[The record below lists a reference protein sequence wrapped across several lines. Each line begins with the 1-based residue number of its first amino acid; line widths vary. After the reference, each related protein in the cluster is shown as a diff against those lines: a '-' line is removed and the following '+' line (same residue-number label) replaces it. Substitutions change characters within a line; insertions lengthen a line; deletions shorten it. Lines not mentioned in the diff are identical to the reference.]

1 MTRRNSVNTALP
13 IVEILNF
20 HEIAENRQRD
30 IYFSFMRYKRPAF
43 ILVLLFCSL
52 GWCLPASGKEKQQ
65 DTNSLYGEYEA
76 ALVTTSDP
84 HERADTMIHYAQ
96 VMAYDPSTSG
106 FGKIVALMALRWC
119 DSINYDEGRVQSM
132 IILGNHYNIVSRS
145 DSALHYF
152 QHALLVAEPAR
163 MQMMTELLYGNIAG
177 IYLARSEYRNALL
190 FYYKAVDELKRSF
203 SISNLERISYA
214 LTVTYN
220 NIAQALQGLYLY
232 TQALE
237 YSTKATAIARY
248 SGLRELLPY
257 TKCTQASIL
266 LQTGDIGKATALC
279 DGLISDSVSPDVA
292 ISLRFLLGDLRL
304 AKGDSVG
311 ALSCY
316 SAVLQLSSWSLDRI
330 QAICSLA
337 TLHYHLGNRDSS
349 ASYANDGLSLAVN
362 YNAKES
368 MLELYTLLADI
379 NSDRGSFLQ
388 AARYYSLAMPLKDS
402 LADVDKNR
410 LIYAME
416 SQFRTAEKDRK
427 IANDRLVIFQQNAII
442 GDKNIWLV
450 ITISLALLIISCLLF
465 YHWHSRRMHIQKVI
479 LLQQAERTRSLLAMT
494 QGEEKERKRIAS
506 ALHDGIVGMLT
517 AVRLHLMKAQKK
529 KPILADDE
537 EFNDVLMLLD
547 QALSEVRKTA
557 HNLMPELLLQ
567 YGLPEAIRIFCN
579 SIQKAQQAQIDFQ
592 YYGFI
597 GQLNKHFEL
606 FVYRMVQELIQNV
619 LKHAKAERML
629 VQLSQH
635 EHILTITVEDN
646 GVGIAGKDIGNG
658 TGLISILNRIHDLNG
673 TFNIEAGKDG
683 GTSVVI
689 EFDLESQH
697 ALVYE
702 Y

>member
-1 MTRRNSVNTALP
+1 MCYRSPILFLAL
-13 IVEILNF
+13 LTC
-20 HEIAENRQRD
+20 
-30 IYFSFMRYKRPAF
+30 Y
-43 ILVLLFCSL
+43 LVA
-52 GWCLPASGKEKQQ
+52 CLPAIAQ
-65 DTNSLYGEYEA
+65 DTPQEEQSLYHEYEA
-76 ALVTTSDP
+76 ALSGTRNS
-84 HERADTMIHYAQ
+84 HQLADTMMHYAQ
-96 VMAYDPSTSG
+96 SMAYDASMSD
-106 FGKIVALMALRWC
+106 FGKAVALTALRLC
-119 DSINYDEGRVQSM
+119 DSIKYDKGRVQSM
-132 IILGNHYNIVSRS
+132 IIIGNHYNIVSRS

-152 QHALLVAEPAR
+152 QQALLIAEPSR

-177 IYLARSEYRNALL
+177 IYLARSEYRKALQ

-203 SISNLERISYA
+203 SISNLERTSYA

-237 YSTKATAIARY
+237 YSTQATAIARY

-279 DGLISDSVSPDVA
+279 DSLIADSVSPDVA
-292 ISLRFLLGDLRL
+292 ISLRFLLGELRL
-304 AKGDSVG
+304 AKGDSLG
-311 ALSCY
+311 ALSCFN
-316 SAVLQLSSWSLDRI
+316 AVLQLSSWSLDRI

-337 TLHYHLGNRDSS
+337 TLHYHLGNIDSS
-349 ASYANDGLSLAVN
+349 VSYANDGLSLAVN
-362 YNAKES
+362 YHATES
-368 MLELYTLLADI
+368 MLQLYTLLADI
-379 NSDRGSFLQ
+379 NNDRGNFAR
-388 AARYYSLAMPLKDS
+388 AANYYSLAMPLKDS
-402 LADVDKNR
+402 LTDVDKNR

-416 SQFRTAEKDRK
+416 SQYRTAEKDKK
-427 IANDRLVIFQQNAII
+427 IASDRLVILQQHATLA
-442 GDKNIWLV
+442 DKSLWLV
-450 ITISLALLIISCLLF
+450 ITISLAFLIISCLLF

-479 LLQQAERTRSLLAMT
+479 LLQQEERTRSLLAMT

-529 KPILADDE
+529 KPILVDDE

-567 YGLPEAIRIFCN
+567 HGLPEAIRIFCN

-619 LKHAKAERML
+619 LKHAQAERML

-635 EHILTITVEDN
+635 EHILTITVEDD

-658 TGLISILNRIHDLNG
+658 AGLISILNRIHDLNG
-673 TFNIEAGKDG
+673 TFNIETGKDG

-689 EFDLESQH
+689 EFDLESQQ